1 MKRRKDK
8 KKKRN
13 MLLRKITTLKEA
25 LPGNLTSAQG
35 KSKPKGK
42 AASASYGPV
51 WRLTWKE
58 NKKTKTFYVRQ
69 GEVSKVQRG
78 VEQMKKIKKNIRQAG
93 ENNLKLLIDE
103 REEV

>member
-58 NKKTKTFYVRQ
+58 TKKTKTFYVRQ

-93 ENNLKLLIDE
+93 EINLKLLIDE

>member
-1 MKRRKDK
+1 MKKSESK

-13 MLLRKITTLKEA
+13 KLLREIANCKEA

-35 KSKPKGK
+35 RSKPKGK

-69 GEVSKVQRG
+69 GEVSKVEIG
-78 VEQMKKIKKNIRQAG
+78 VEQMKKIKKNIRQIG
-93 ENNLKLLIDE
+93 EINLKLLIKE
-103 REEV
+103 RKES

>member
-93 ENNLKLLIDE
+93 EINLKLLIDE